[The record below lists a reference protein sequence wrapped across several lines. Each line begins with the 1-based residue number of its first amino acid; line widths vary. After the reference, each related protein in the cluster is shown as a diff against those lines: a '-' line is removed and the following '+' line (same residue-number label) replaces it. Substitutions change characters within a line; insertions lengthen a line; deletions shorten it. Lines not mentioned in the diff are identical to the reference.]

1 MLLSKIAENTSES
14 EIDGGM
20 AMKFSSF
27 LMGGIVGAAAVMYL
41 SGRNKS
47 MLWSALTSSG
57 SLGNM
62 MNQTNDRADANKAN
76 FNGLSPF
83 ANSGNQARGM
93 TNGNNANNAN
103 NSNQTNA
110 AGNNANNSN
119 QTNAAG
125 NNANN
130 SNQTNAASPASNLK
144 KNGAKQNADGMYKVS
159 DIVNQDPKLKS
170 QVQEIMA
177 NGSQK
182 EQHQLQ

>member
-119 QTNAAG
+119 QTNAA
-125 NNANN
+125 
-130 SNQTNAASPASNLK
+130 SPASNLK